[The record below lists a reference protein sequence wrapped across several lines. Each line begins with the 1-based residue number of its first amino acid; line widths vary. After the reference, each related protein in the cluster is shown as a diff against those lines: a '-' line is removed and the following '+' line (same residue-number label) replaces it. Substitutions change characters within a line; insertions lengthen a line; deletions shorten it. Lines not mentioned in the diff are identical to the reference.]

1 MDIKLKSSIPQIF
14 NRKNIQASYIKT
26 NNLYVK
32 IASEIATRLK
42 ETNLEFENTLEL
54 NSKTIDTS
62 KKIQET
68 KLIKNLYKTSINNPK
83 NQHIVSF
90 KSDEEYMAVKND
102 SLNLVYSI
110 LGLNTINDL
119 PGTFKQIYN
128 SLKPK
133 GLFIATF
140 WGDGTLSPLAES
152 LAYADEKILKGLYS
166 RVFPFCDIKTLGSL
180 MQRAGFIMP
189 MADQEKL
196 LKEYSCL
203 KDLLYE
209 IKSFND
215 KNILSVR
222 PKHFTPKSI
231 FKEAEAYLMRKKN
244 NQEKISMPF
253 NIIFVMGWKD

>member
-26 NNLYVK
+26 NDLYVK

-102 SLNLVYSI
+102 SLDLVYSI

>member
-180 MQRAGFIMP
+180 MQRAGFIMT